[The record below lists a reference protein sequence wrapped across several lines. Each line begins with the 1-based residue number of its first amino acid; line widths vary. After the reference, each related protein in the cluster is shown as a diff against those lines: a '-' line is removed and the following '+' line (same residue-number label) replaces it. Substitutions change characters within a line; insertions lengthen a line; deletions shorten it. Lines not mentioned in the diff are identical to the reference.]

1 MSSVVVRYIPP
12 RILLKQSCE
21 AELLLSYTLF
31 QGKLSVWFSTDI
43 MAIPHV
49 FNPSRVNFF
58 GNLWPIVASDQND
71 L

>member
-21 AELLLSYTLF
+21 AELLVSYTQF
-31 QGKLSVWFSTDI
+31 QGKLSVWFLTDI

-49 FNPSRVNFF
+49 FSRVNFF
-58 GNLWPIVASDQND
+58 GNLWPIVASDGND